1 MDTLSKFFTKSVWG
15 KSLIVLVLW
24 NLTIRVLGVIGYF
37 LLPSRFAP
45 LDFISPLF
53 QSNFLIWAFANFD
66 GEHYLSIAKYGYQFR
81 GGFPQY
87 AFFPLLPVLVKL
99 VSFIIRDYY
108 VSGMIITQAAMWIA
122 LVYLTRWVKL
132 LGLKDIRPLLLFTT
146 GSIFLASIYTEPVFL
161 ALAALTLYFSEKKW
175 WGSAIIST
183 ALATATRVNGVFLA
197 AFLLVKMYKSGMKP
211 AVILRNFIVSFAGLF
226 SYMVF
231 LYFKTGDAL
240 AWFHSQGAW
249 GKATATSPL
258 TTALSYFKAIT
269 YEFQPDFVH
278 VVVVIEVATTI
289 FAIYLFYALL
299 RAKLLDLSYWVYL
312 GGNLAMPIM
321 TGSLGSMPRFFLIL
335 FPLLVVVPKLPP
347 FTKTM
352 YYIFSVTTFVIGVI
366 FFLRGYWY
374 A

>member
-1 MDTLSKFFTKSVWG
+1 M
-15 KSLIVLVLW
+15 IYLW
-24 NLTIRVLGVIGYF
+24 
-37 LLPSRFAP
+37 
-45 LDFISPLF
+45 
-53 QSNFLIWAFANFD
+53 Q
-66 GEHYLSIAKYGYQFR
+66 
-81 GGFPQY
+81 
-87 AFFPLLPVLVKL
+87 
-99 VSFIIRDYY
+99 
-108 VSGMIITQAAMWIA
+108 
-122 LVYLTRWVKL
+122 
-132 LGLKDIRPLLLFTT
+132 
-146 GSIFLASIYTEPVFL
+146 
-161 ALAALTLYFSEKKW
+161 
-175 WGSAIIST
+175 
-183 ALATATRVNGVFLA
+183 
-197 AFLLVKMYKSGMKP
+197 
-211 AVILRNFIVSFAGLF
+211 
-226 SYMVF
+226 
-231 LYFKTGDAL
+231 KTGDAL